1 MGCCGGSNKR
11 SRGSNKAK
19 VVSINQNNAV
29 SQALENQLRL
39 QNGQSITPIKKRQ
52 YSPQYR
58 YM

>member
-1 MGCCGGSNKR
+1 MDCCGGGNRK
-11 SRGSNKAK
+11 SRNSRTAK

>member
-1 MGCCGGSNKR
+1 MACCGGSNKK
-11 SRGSNKAK
+11 SRNSRTAK
-19 VVSINQNNAV
+19 VVSINQNNPV

-39 QNGQSITPIKKRQ
+39 QNGQSITPIKKKQ